1 MADTK
6 SGRHA
11 AASGSGTSGL
21 TPLVQ
26 GPENLECKDFQEYLR
41 TRQTPETLEKLY
53 NYPPICLAVYRELPE
68 LARQFIIRILFVDQP
83 VPQAVVTS
91 WGAQRFAK

>member
-6 SGRHA
+6 SGRFASSSA
-11 AASGSGTSGL
+11 AIS
-21 TPLVQ
+21 PLVQ
-26 GPENLECKDFQEYLR
+26 SPENLECKNFQEYLR

-68 LARQFIIRILFVDQP
+68 IARQFVIRILFVDQP

-91 WGAQRFAK
+91 WGAQRVAK